1 MRTFDPGFAGHIAS
15 GATTLCWCWR
25 IVRRDGIVL
34 GFTDHDMALDF
45 EGTFFVPA
53 HGLDG
58 SETVERSGAQTSTSE
73 VLGVLHS
80 ETISEDDILLGRYD
94 GARVESWRVNWRD
107 VSQRALIRADT
118 IGEIVREDG
127 VFRAELRSGQHALN
141 VPKGR
146 LYQHLCDARLGDG
159 RCGID
164 LEQAPYRGEATVTA
178 IGDAMTIFVDG
189 LDDFEDGWFA
199 HGHVRWSSGRREGI
213 DDLVVRQAGGVL
225 GFAGPVGDWVGLGD
239 TLTAY
244 AGCDKQFGTC
254 SAKFGNG
261 VNFQGFPHIP
271 GIDFVMRYPNTS
283 DRLDGG
289 VMVR

>member
-1 MRTFDPGFAGHIAS
+1 MRDFDPGFAAHIAS

-25 IVRRDGIVL
+25 IVRRDDVVL
-34 GFTDHDMALDF
+34 GFADHDQALAFDGTDF
-45 EGTFFVPA
+45 MPA

-58 SETVERSGAQTSTSE
+58 GETVERSGAQTQTSE

-80 ETISEDDILLGRYD
+80 DAISEDDILLGRYD

-141 VPKGR
+141 VPRGR
-146 LYQHLCDARLGDG
+146 LYQHLCDARFGDG

-164 LEQAPYRGEATVTA
+164 LEQAEYRGEATVVA
-178 IGDAMTIFVDG
+178 IGDVTTISVDG
-189 LDDFEDGWFA
+189 LGSFADGWFA
-199 HGHVRWSSGRREGI
+199 HGYVRWASGRRAGVE
-213 DDLVVRQAGGVL
+213 DAVVRHASGALSFVN
-225 GFAGPVGDWVGLGD
+225 PVGDWIAPGD
-239 TLTAY
+239 TLDVY

-254 SAKFGNG
+254 RAKFGNG